1 MKVEDTNFSHNSIQV
16 NGNLIDKSRPK
27 IMGILNITQDS
38 FYKNSRFEKESDLI
52 KQAEMHLLQGADIL
66 DIGAFST
73 RPNGLQIEEGI
84 ENEKISWAVSLLVKN
99 FPNAIISVDTFRA
112 STAEIAIDRGA
123 SIIND
128 ISGFSFDKNLIKVL
142 EKNKEIGYILMHLRG
157 DFETMHQ
164 IQKYPNGIIK
174 EVRKYF
180 IEKSSYLKEKGIK
193 NIILDPG
200 FGFSKSMED
209 NHCLLNNTNELTD
222 LNLPILVGISRKSM
236 IYKKLNITPEEA
248 LPGTIALNAIALSK
262 GASIL
267 RVHDVAEARQLVDLL
282 F

>member
-99 FPNAIISVDTFRA
+99 FPNAIVSVDTFRA